1 MSSDSVPLWRQLSAA
16 AQVLAGLQAGRALA
30 PLLERVQSP
39 LRPGVQALTYQALR
53 CLGRAQ
59 ALRQQLARRAPPPD
73 ADALLC
79 LALALVWR
87 AEDAPYEPHTLVDQ
101 AVEAATRNPSTRR
114 QAGFLNACLRRF
126 LREQD
131 ALVALTD
138 RDAVA
143 LWNLP
148 AWWIQQLRLDHPD
161 QWQSIAHAGA
171 RQAPMALRVNRLR
184 TTVPAFLQ
192 TLEAA
197 GIEAQ
202 SLGSD
207 GVLLRRPLPV
217 SQIPGF
223 VEGKVS
229 VQDGAAQMAAPLLLQ
244 GMDKRA
250 GLHVLDACAAPGG
263 KTAHLLEQGAG
274 RVTALDIDAARC
286 ERVTQ
291 NLERL
296 GLQARVITADA
307 AKPDSWWDGDAFD
320 AILLDAPCTAS
331 GIVRRHPDI
340 PWMRR
345 ESDVRQ
351 LASQQAQLL
360 QRLWRLLKPGGRMLF
375 CTCSVFRAEGHDQ
388 AQAFVAHNTD
398 ATAMPSPGHLLPRN
412 RADADALPDNE
423 PRDHDGFFYALLEKR
438 PA

>member
-274 RVTALDIDAARC
+274 RGKTGFVVGR
-286 ERVTQ
+286 R
-291 NLERL
+291 R
-296 GLQARVITADA
+296 
-307 AKPDSWWDGDAFD
+307 F
-320 AILLDAPCTAS
+320 
-331 GIVRRHPDI
+331 RRHLA
-340 PWMRR
+340 RR
-345 ESDVRQ
+345 ALHRV
-351 LASQQAQLL
+351 
-360 QRLWRLLKPGGRMLF
+360 
-375 CTCSVFRAEGHDQ
+375 GHRPP
-388 AQAFVAHNTD
+388 
-398 ATAMPSPGHLLPRN
+398 PS
-412 RADADALPDNE
+412 
-423 PRDHDGFFYALLEKR
+423 
-438 PA
+438 